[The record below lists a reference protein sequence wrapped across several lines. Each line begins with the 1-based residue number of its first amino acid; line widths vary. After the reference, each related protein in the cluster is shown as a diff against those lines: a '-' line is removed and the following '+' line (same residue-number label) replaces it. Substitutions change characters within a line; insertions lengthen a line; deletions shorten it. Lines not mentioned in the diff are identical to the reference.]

1 MSPEEQTLPPP
12 PVENHCFS
20 TLQTCSNGERKKNK
34 DFYLYNKTHTSYSQ
48 VSFEEAE
55 YVNS

>member
-12 PVENHCFS
+12 PVENYKHVV
-20 TLQTCSNGERKKNK
+20 TEREKKNK